1 MRQNLKFKS
10 KSKNFP
16 LGRREGDWGMV
27 PEWGMEGEGG
37 GVVVRDMEDWIVLPR
52 QEYHKFDYS
61 FVQKQI
67 QKLIAQFDL
76 RD

>member
-16 LGRREGDWGMV
+16 LGRREGDWGRV

-37 GVVVRDMEDWIVLPR
+37 GGGGTGHGGLDC
-52 QEYHKFDYS
+52 
-61 FVQKQI
+61 
-67 QKLIAQFDL
+67 IAQA
-76 RD
+76 RIS